1 MKDGKNRGI
10 SGITLLIF
18 ILFVFGVLWF
28 TNQFDQREREIT
40 WEDFT
45 KLTQEG
51 KVESYLIRQNKN
63 VPTGRVE
70 IQLEGLPVL
79 VAVFTST
86 L

>member
-10 SGITLLIF
+10 SGVTLLIF

-51 KVESYLIRQNKN
+51 KVPDPAE
-63 VPTGRVE
+63 
-70 IQLEGLPVL
+70 
-79 VAVFTST
+79 
-86 L
+86 

>member
-1 MKDGKNRGI
+1 MDRTEKTEAI

-51 KVESYLIRQNKN
+51 
-63 VPTGRVE
+63 
-70 IQLEGLPVL
+70 EGGVLPDP
-79 VAVFTST
+79 AE
-86 L
+86 